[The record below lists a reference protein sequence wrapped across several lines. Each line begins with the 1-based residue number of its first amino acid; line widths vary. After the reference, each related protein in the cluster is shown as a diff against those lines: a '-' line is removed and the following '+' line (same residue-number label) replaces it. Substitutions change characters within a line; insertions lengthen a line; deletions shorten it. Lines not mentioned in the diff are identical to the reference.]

1 MAVQF
6 IEIGGEKMAVL
17 PAADYARLVEDAE
30 DRADLR
36 MAMEAETRRDGGEE
50 YLPAEMVDRL
60 LAGEAPL
67 RIWRKHRGMTLETLS
82 RKAGISIQYLSEIE
96 RGIRM
101 GTMKVWRALAEA
113 LGLDVDDIMP
123 RVAG

>member
-17 PAADYARLVEDAE
+17 PAADYTRLVEDAE
-30 DRADLR
+30 ERADLR
-36 MAMEAETRRDGGEE
+36 MAMDAEARRGEGEE
-50 YLPAEMVDRL
+50 YLPAEMIDRL

-67 RIWRKHRGMTLETLS
+67 RVWRRHRGMTLQVLS

-96 RGIRM
+96 RGIRI
-101 GTMKVWRALAEA
+101 GTLKVWRALARE
-113 LGLDVDDIMP
+113 LNLDVDDIMP
-123 RVAG
+123 ESSG